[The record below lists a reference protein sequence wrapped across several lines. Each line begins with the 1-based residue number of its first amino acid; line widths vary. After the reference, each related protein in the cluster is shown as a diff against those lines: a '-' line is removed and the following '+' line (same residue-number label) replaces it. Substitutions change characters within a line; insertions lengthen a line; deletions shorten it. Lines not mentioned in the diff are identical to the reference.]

1 MLSKRRENVLL
12 GVCGGGKSNLASERS
27 WYLMQAP
34 MHGEQSKQQQNDSVG
49 GVEGEERLSLY
60 EEEV

>member
-1 MLSKRRENVLL
+1 
-12 GVCGGGKSNLASERS
+12 
-27 WYLMQAP
+27 